1 MDSEKVIPALI
12 VLTICFIPIF
22 IMKVRS
28 VSKKRRVIRSL
39 YKLVGKSNETVFQTG
54 SWNNSA
60 IGLTKNG
67 SYIFVVSENK
77 MESKHQA
84 IHLPLFN
91 NCKLVNDNSRSPYKE
106 GNFKVTEK
114 IELELTGANK
124 ATESI
129 CFYNRAED
137 GDILTDELQLA
148 EIWCKKI
155 NENMTNKT

>member
-12 VLTICFIPIF
+12 VLAICFVPIL

-28 VSKKRRVIRSL
+28 LSKKRRVVRFL
-39 YKLVGKSNETVFQTG
+39 YELAGKYNETVFQTG

-67 SYIFVVSENK
+67 SYIFVVRENK
-77 MESKHQA
+77 KEPSHQV
-84 IHLPLFN
+84 IQLPFFN
-91 NCKLVNDNSRSPYKE
+91 NCRLINDNSRSPYKE
-106 GNFKVTEK
+106 GNFKVADK

-137 GDILTDELQLA
+137 GDVLTDELQLA

-155 NENMTNKT
+155 NENIAKKT